1 MKTVG
6 KAELNRLLAMGPDIG
21 DILPPNIAGINV
33 PGIGHEMK
41 KAVAL
46 ARKFNEEVVK
56 PVYKEIDQ
64 AVQMDHDYLPWDF
77 VKTANEWGF
86 YTLWIPK
93 LFGGGG
99 WHMTS
104 IYVFLEEIASC
115 CCGLSNA
122 IGVHYLGMIS
132 LMGGFNMKVV
142 REVLDEVVQGQK
154 TGVPRLITLAL
165 TEPAAGSDVEENELL
180 EQGKVGTIAKRVEG
194 GYRVSG
200 AKCFISG
207 GHYST
212 WHILTCYEDRKR
224 PAETYMMMAIR
235 NGMPGFSFGAKEN
248 KMGQKACV
256 ASELI
261 FEDCFVPDSRVMISQ
276 GTFKNPGIK
285 YYDVSGMAIEAALAG
300 SRPGV
305 GAFACGVA
313 RGAYETAR
321 DYAETKIVGGK
332 RLINHQW
339 AQNILAE
346 MYKNVA
352 MARLTYIQAA
362 QFTCIWGVFRIL
374 HQNWSFWLLR
384 ILPKSFLTTF
394 VKPFC
399 NLQMVTYLVRKIA
412 FNPKNI
418 KEYQAAIAWASIAK
432 VGISDIG
439 LINCMLAAQL
449 MGVDGT
455 RQDHNLE
462 KHLRDSKLLQIYE
475 GTNQLNRQIV
485 FKHLIAR
492 DIEGVE
498 MFAKKKAADSIE
510 AVHMLNQRRAVND

>member
-1 MKTVG
+1 M
-6 KAELNRLLAMGPDIG
+6 AMGPDIA
-21 DILPPNIAGINV
+21 DILPPNAAGVNV
-33 PGIGHEMK
+33 PGIGQDIK

-56 PVYKEIDQ
+56 PVYKKIDQ
-64 AVQMDHDYLPWDF
+64 AVQMDHDYLPWEF
-77 VKTANEWGF
+77 IKTANEWGF

-99 WHMTS
+99 WHMIS
-104 IYVFLEEIASC
+104 IYVFVEEIASC
-115 CCGLSNA
+115 CSGLANV

-132 LMGGFNMKVV
+132 LMTGFNMKLIK
-142 REVLDEVVQGQK
+142 EVLDEVVRGEK
-154 TGVPRLITLAL
+154 TGVPCLISLAL
-165 TEPAAGSDVEENELL
+165 TEPAAGTDVEENELL
-180 EQGKVGTIAKRVEG
+180 EQGKVGTIAKRCEG
-194 GYRVSG
+194 GYRLNGS
-200 AKCFISG
+200 KCFISG

-212 WHILTCYEDRKR
+212 WHIAVCYEDRNR
-224 PAETYMMMAIR
+224 PADTFMMLAIR

-248 KMGQKACV
+248 KMGQRACV
-256 ASELI
+256 ASELL
-261 FEDCFVPDSRVMISQ
+261 FEDCFVPDSRVLISV
-276 GTFKNPGIK
+276 GTFKNTGLK
-285 YYDVSGMAIEAALAG
+285 YYDVSNMALESALGG

-313 RGAYETAR
+313 RGAYEAAL
-321 DYAETKIVGGK
+321 DYAETKMVGGK

-346 MYKNVA
+346 MFKNVA

-362 QFTCIWGVFRIL
+362 QLTCIWGIFRIL
-374 HQNWSFWLLR
+374 HQTWSFWPLR
-384 ILPKSFLTTF
+384 ILPKSFLAIV
-394 VKPFC
+394 VKPLM
-399 NLQMVTYLVRKIA
+399 NLKVATNMVRKIV
-412 FNPKNI
+412 FNPKNL
-418 KEYQAAIAWASIAK
+418 KEYQAAIGWASIAK
-432 VGISDIG
+432 FGVSDIG

-449 MGVDGT
+449 MGVDGM

-485 FKHLIAR
+485 FKHLIGR

-498 MFAKKKAADSIE
+498 MFPKKNAADSVEGTKISG
-510 AVHMLNQRRAVND
+510 QGRAVND